1 MPVLCCHNRPQNFPC
16 CLHNEPPCTH
26 TPHRSGRRVP
36 STHLAEPQQCHLS
49 PPPCH
54 VTAERPQDAALPGV
68 SLNTAIEATDG
79 RGSRRS
85 ACGEEGSK
93 DCAGSADPVG
103 TVPSHRNPSCD
114 TLPFTVSAS
123 KGGARGTRPGV
134 TKLQA
139 ADKTAAAAG
148 SFSINS
154 SPHARHP
161 RGMGGRDTTWG
172 PTQLTPF
179 QLRFRKHHGCKGQ
192 SSAWARI
199 QDELWTFGCK
209 ELHASRRAA
218 VRKDYFNHK
227 CNVLCPSGKG
237 KISPSSVVAVIL

>member
-1 MPVLCCHNRPQNFPC
+1 MAPLCTSPMPPALCLCSVATTDPKTSLAVSIMSLPA
-16 CLHNEPPCTH
+16 H

-199 QDELWTFGCK
+199 QDELWTC
-209 ELHASRRAA
+209 LA
-218 VRKDYFNHK
+218 VKSCMHPGGP
-227 CNVLCPSGKG
+227 L
-237 KISPSSVVAVIL
+237 